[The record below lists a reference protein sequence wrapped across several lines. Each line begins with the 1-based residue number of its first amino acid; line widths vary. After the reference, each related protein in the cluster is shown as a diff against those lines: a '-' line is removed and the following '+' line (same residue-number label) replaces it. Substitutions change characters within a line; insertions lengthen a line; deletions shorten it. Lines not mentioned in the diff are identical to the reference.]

1 MKILPFF
8 SFVLFTFFLFDSQAS
23 ADGHKGNLDEIG
35 ERIKRAVKSGK
46 ISEKE
51 GWSKWHSV
59 AREHGHDDND
69 EGWNEEGDE
78 IELLHREIELHELRF
93 ELDRIKERAV
103 NSSAVS
109 NRKGEA
115 KRECLPCES
124 KDEENN
130 EIERLHREIEI
141 RKLHFELDRIEHE
154 HDLERNEWEHQFERM
169 ERDFDR
175 ERREWDMEHFQWNMR
190 RKQMEMQMRGGVPR
204 RGARPSH
211 PHGGSPRP
219 DMHRGGSPRGM
230 MPPMG
235 RGPGQGQDR
244 GAKVC
249 PDSRGKS
256 DCDKKKGKSEC
267 GKGRAKSDCKKG
279 KDACAKKECSKT
291 SDCKKSESCS
301 QKSSSSCG
309 KDKKSCSDKKEDC
322 SKKKKK

>member
-1 MKILPFF
+1 MKILTLF
-8 SFVLFTFFLFDSQAS
+8 SFIFLTLFSFDSQVS
-23 ADGHKGNLDEIG
+23 ADGHQGNLDEIG
-35 ERIKRAVKSGK
+35 ERIKRAVKSGE

-78 IELLHREIELHELRF
+78 IERLHQEIELHELRF

-154 HDLERNEWEHQFERM
+154 HDLERKEWEHQFERM

-175 ERREWDMEHFQWNMR
+175 EHLEWDREQINR
-190 RKQMEMQMRGGVPR
+190 ENQNRQTETQGKQRTLDRMTQPAPPKRFFH
-204 RGARPSH
+204 RPSQ
-211 PHGGSPRP
+211 PQMGVYGKKYPSNSWRP
-219 DMHRGGSPRGM
+219 NSFSSRNSLKGRNSTHSKNNLC
-230 MPPMG
+230 PPFAECKN
-235 RGPGQGQDR
+235 QN
-244 GAKVC
+244 
-249 PDSRGKS
+249 
-256 DCDKKKGKSEC
+256 KKKGKS
-267 GKGRAKSDCKKG
+267 RS
-279 KDACAKKECSKT
+279 KEK
-291 SDCKKSESCS
+291 
-301 QKSSSSCG
+301 
-309 KDKKSCSDKKEDC
+309 
-322 SKKKKK
+322 